1 MLRQVDDALWR
12 PALAAF
18 LRRLWD
24 EDLMPT
30 VPGVPGID
38 LARYTLVLEE
48 RFRNRSVRHRLQ
60 QIAMDGSQKL
70 PQRLLAPALDRLREG
85 TLPSFVALAVAG
97 WVRYLLGCDEFGSA
111 YAISDPLADRL
122 TALLHGCGRN
132 PLAMTERLLAVREV
146 FDPTLAAHPAFR
158 DAVHQALASLLS
170 KGVRAT
176 LRDWVQ
182 VEG

>member
-1 MLRQVDDALWR
+1 MTE

-24 EDLMPT
+24 EDLVPT
-30 VPGVPGID
+30 VPVVPGID

-48 RFRNRSVRHRLQ
+48 RFQNRSVRHRLQ
-60 QIAMDGSQKL
+60 QIATDGSQKL
-70 PQRLLAPALDRLREG
+70 PQRLLAPALDRLREDMP
-85 TLPSFVALAVAG
+85 LPFIALAVAG
-97 WVRYLLGCDEFGSA
+97 WARYLLGRDELGSA

-122 TALLHGCGRN
+122 TALLHGCGQN

-146 FDPTLAAHPAFR
+146 FDPALAAHAAFR

-170 KGVRAT
+170 KGVRTA
-176 LRDWVQ
+176 LRDWARAK
-182 VEG
+182 E